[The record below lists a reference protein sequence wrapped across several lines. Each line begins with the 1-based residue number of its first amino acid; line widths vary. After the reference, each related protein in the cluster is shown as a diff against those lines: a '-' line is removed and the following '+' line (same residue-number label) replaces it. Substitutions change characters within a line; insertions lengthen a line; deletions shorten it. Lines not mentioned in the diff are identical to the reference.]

1 MQLLIGLWVVWCVL
15 HSLLITTT
23 VHRWFMGKG
32 GRWLAWYRL
41 GYVVFSLVTLLPVLW
56 YSHTLPQHLVVEP
69 SSWLRVLQGL
79 LLLSSLVLFI
89 GGLRV
94 YDLRTFLGIRQ
105 WQQYRDGQPGESPV
119 FVRSGILRYVRH
131 PWYSGGLAL
140 LWGLPGLTDVSLVT
154 RTILSAYLVVGSLLE
169 ERKLSAVLG
178 ESYREYCRS
187 VPMLLPW
194 KFHR

>member
-1 MQLLIGLWVVWCVL
+1 MPLLIVLWVGWCVL

-23 VHRWFMGKG
+23 VHRWFAGKG
-32 GRWLAWYRL
+32 GRWLACYRL
-41 GYVVFSLVTLLPVLW
+41 GYVVFSLVTLVPVLW
-56 YSHTLPQHLVVEP
+56 YSHTLPQHPLVEP
-69 SSWLRVLQGL
+69 SFWLRVWQSL
-79 LLLSSLVLFI
+79 LLLAALVLFI

-140 LWGLPGLTDVSLVT
+140 LWGQPGLTDVSLVT
-154 RTILSAYLVVGSLLE
+154 RTILSAYLVVGALLE